1 MSIKFANYAFQI
13 FIFLITS
20 FLFPL
25 LQGIE
30 REMLK
35 TSIRIV
41 NFTLFSLFLST
52 FEAILLGAYIGL

>member
-20 FLFPL
+20 VLFPL

-41 NFTLFSLFLST
+41 NFTLSSLFLST
-52 FEAILLGAYIGL
+52 F